1 MFKEAHRELDPSA
14 RTEGPAPE
22 LSDSRSVLEGGSL
35 LVLGGRVLARG
46 WQSCWIQQPL
56 ACWMHGMYVGYMWKD
71 ICRTACQVMCATE
84 Q

>member
-46 WQSCWIQQPL
+46 WRSLRL
-56 ACWMHGMYVGYMWKD
+56 AELLDPAALGLLDVWDVCGMYVEGHL
-71 ICRTACQVMCATE
+71 
-84 Q
+84 